1 MTSNPIFTPHTA
13 VNYGST
19 AQAQVQAQAYNF
31 NIPVPYTIF
40 VIHSGQSTSEA
51 FSVKAL
57 STDTVDDLK
66 KLIKTAKAPLL
77 DYHPADKLK
86 LIGVSIPDDP
96 AKEYE
101 KICAKH
107 TPNVRPLR
115 ATEVLEDLFMG
126 RLPERGRIHVL
137 IESVE
142 PTLARTGRSGN
153 EQDHTFLAY
162 LLFMLALVV
171 VPLVLR

>member
-1 MTSNPIFTPHTA
+1 KMDSTPIFTPHTA

-19 AQAQVQAQAYNF
+19 AQAQAQAQAHSF
-31 NIPVPYTIF
+31 NISVPYTIF

-57 STDTVDDLK
+57 STDTVDELK
-66 KLIKTAKAPLL
+66 KLIKAAKAPLL
-77 DYHPADKLK
+77 NHHPADKLK

-96 AKEYE
+96 AKECE
-101 KICAKH
+101 KIYIKH
-107 TPNVRPLR
+107 LSYIRPLR

-137 IESVE
+137 IETEE
-142 PTLARTGRSGN
+142 PTSARTDLSKLPDGSK
-153 EQDHTFLAY
+153 
-162 LLFMLALVV
+162 
-171 VPLVLR
+171 P